1 MMAAALLLL
10 ALAALLEFFVSH
22 CRALLD
28 SYSTIELSPRAREV
42 TGIENR
48 TPRGDEF
55 KRILQIANMC
65 LEPKGDKARFRSVGA
80 YYGVLN
86 LLRASS
92 AALAPR
98 VADWTERERARCAYF
113 AAVMVDRR
121 IAYTR
126 ALWAEQM
133 LDEGR

>member
-1 MMAAALLLL
+1 MMAAALLFV
-10 ALAALLEFFVSH
+10 AGAALLELFVFY

-28 SYSTIELSPRAREV
+28 SYSAIELSPQAREV

-48 TPRGDEF
+48 AAGGDEF
-55 KRILQIANMC
+55 KRLLQIANMC
-65 LEPKGDKARFRSVGA
+65 LEPKGDKARCRSVGA

-86 LLRASS
+86 LLRALS
-92 AALAPR
+92 AVAPR

>member
-1 MMAAALLLL
+1 MMAAALLFV
-10 ALAALLEFFVSH
+10 ALAALLEFFVFY

-28 SYSTIELSPRAREV
+28 SYSTIELSPQAREV

-48 TPRGDEF
+48 TARGDEF
-55 KRILQIANMC
+55 KRLLQIAKMC
-65 LEPKGDKARFRSVGA
+65 LEPKGDKARCRSVGA
-80 YYGVLN
+80 YYGMLN
-86 LLRASS
+86 LLRALSG
-92 AALAPR
+92 AVAPR

>member
-1 MMAAALLLL
+1 MMAAALLFV
-10 ALAALLEFFVSH
+10 ALAALLEFFVFH

-28 SYSTIELSPRAREV
+28 SYSTIELSPQAREA

-48 TPRGDEF
+48 TARGDEF

-65 LEPKGDKARFRSVGA
+65 LEPKGDKTRFRSVGA
-80 YYGVLN
+80 YYRVLN
-86 LLRASS
+86 LLRALSG
-92 AALAPR
+92 AVAPR
-98 VADWTERERARCAYF
+98 VTDWTEQERARCAYF
-113 AAVMVDRR
+113 AAVMLDRR